1 MKRQPGERWMPNS
14 RESQFLVEQL
24 LLENSFISRAKA
36 LEERAKA
43 AGPTVWEDMQ
53 QAADL
58 IDRTTEALLK
68 TVPADK
74 LKWISRTMKEGHFRV
89 EMPGP
94 VRRSGYVVISDRDA
108 AALTEATMRTECA
121 MCTRTGSEVNACAI
135 RQALLICA
143 APEIV
148 RSEGTLSGCEY
159 ENYAVRLVGGEEV
172 DLDE

>member
-1 MKRQPGERWMPNS
+1 MPKS

-74 LKWISRTMKEGHFRV
+74 LQWISRTMKEGHFRV

-108 AALTEATMRTECA
+108 AALTEATMRT
-121 MCTRTGSEVNACAI
+121 RTGSEVNTCAI
-135 RQALLICA
+135 RQALLVCA

-172 DLDE
+172 DLGE